1 MMQSNYINFKEMSM
15 IKEKKIN
22 QKNIFNLF
30 IALIILF
37 NPDYLVA
44 QELDSGDT
52 AWILTSTALV
62 LFMTLPGLALFYGG
76 LVRVKN
82 ILSVLI
88 QCFVIA
94 CIVSVIWV
102 IFGYSLAFKGS
113 GSYFGDLSS
122 LFLSGIGRDSLSGS
136 IPETL
141 FVMFQMTF
149 AIITPALVIGAFVER
164 IKFSAVCLFTIF
176 WVTLV
181 YLPACHMV
189 WGGGYLSSIGVID
202 FAGGLVVHVT
212 CGVAA
217 LVSALIIGPRKG
229 FPSTPMPPHNR
240 TMVVIG
246 AAMLWVGWFGFNA
259 GSAVAANGDAG
270 MAMLVT
276 HISAAVAALVW
287 MSVEWIKQGKPTV
300 VGIATGMVAGLA
312 TITPAAGTVGP
323 EGALLIGLLAGVVCF
338 YSTQLIKAVLK
349 IDDSLD
355 VFPVHGVGGMLGII
369 MLSLVGNPDG
379 FLGAGASGIS
389 ESGAASQLSV
399 QLIGIALIFVWTA
412 VFTWIILKLI
422 SMITG
427 LRVDDETESQGLDL
441 ISHGERGYN
450 ME

>member
-1 MMQSNYINFKEMSM
+1 M
-15 IKEKKIN
+15 IKESRINKKH
-22 QKNIFNLF
+22 IFNLLLALF
-30 IALIILF
+30 IFLSPKNALA
-37 NPDYLVA
+37 N
-44 QELDSGDT
+44 ELNSGDT

-102 IFGYSLAFKGS
+102 IYGYSLAFKGS
-113 GSYFGDLSS
+113 GLYIGDFSS
-122 LFLSGIGRDSLSGS
+122 VFLNGISRNSLSGS

-164 IKFSAVCLFTIF
+164 IKFSAVCLFTVF

-189 WGGGYLSSIGVID
+189 WGGGYLGSIGVID

-217 LVSALIIGPRKG
+217 LVSAIMIGPRKG
-229 FPSTPMPPHNR
+229 FPHTPLPPHNR

-259 GSAVAANGDAG
+259 GSAVAANGDAA

-323 EGALLIGLLAGVVCF
+323 EGALLIGLLAGIVCF
-338 YSTQLIKAVLK
+338 YATQLIKSVLK

-369 MLSLVGNPDG
+369 MLSIVGNPDG
-379 FLGAGASGIS
+379 FLGSGASGIS
-389 ESGAASQLSV
+389 ESGALNQLMI
-399 QLIGIALIFVWTA
+399 QLLGIALIFLWTA
-412 VFTWIILKLI
+412 VFTWIILKII
-422 SMITG
+422 SHITG

-441 ISHGERGYN
+441 MSHGERGYN